1 MAKTIIGYFEQVS
14 EAQRVLQDLL
24 DHGFDRDHI
33 SLIAHQERSGLEL
46 GGDWTPR
53 AICCSWRWSDA
64 SDRAPGRQPLKH
76 DRRPRGDQSAGAF

>member
-33 SLIAHQERSGLEL
+33 SLIAHQERSGLV
-46 GGDWTPR
+46 GGR
-53 AICCSWRWSDA
+53 
-64 SDRAPGRQPLKH
+64 GGLKI
-76 DRRPRGDQSAGAF
+76 G